1 MTVFILMIVHYI
13 HSQICDA
20 LVGSGSSSKPLLPYH
35 RLPWRSHQ
43 ELVVDADTVMEQSEI
58 EKMNLLIERRAAARW
73 IGDFE
78 VADALRR
85 EIATHKFPANIE
97 VVIQDFP
104 RTEGGG
110 SKWKLVCS
118 LENSVDGSLLL
129 EQGVSVLTLAH
140 TALGMAVSKA
150 ESQISVNFE
159 NELIS
164 LVRAAKQQLRHWSE
178 IQRSMERVQPAI
190 LPGPSSSMKPNAS
203 TSKAW
208 LDSLISNKRPR
219 QSVLD
224 WTSVERNLAGRK
236 AADAAFWF
244 ALAGSTDEELFTL
257 LTEVCTKE
265 VEKWGHRQSCRPK
278 DLAAIGTRLAAAGVK
293 RDNKFQ
299 VAMQTAL
306 QKRAD
311 VNIESTIEPM
321 HLHLFDLHSDHCAL
335 MIWKFSSR
343 QRKQR
348 IFLRSAAKH
357 WKHKKASHQLHF
369 HTDINGIASDIV
381 WGQMFE
387 DPLRPLV
394 IDVGCGMGISLLGLA
409 SENSTSADGVDW
421 SVCNFLGVDL
431 SSVAIGYATA
441 ISHRWGINRKVVFM
455 VDDAENLLKMV
466 ESYPGPVRMV
476 LVQFPTPY
484 RLVPSQFGD
493 ADVFCSKGN
502 SQLPVSPSKGF
513 MVTEALLRRVKTVL
527 CKTDSDASGELL
539 LQSNCEDV
547 AIHMKNVACTSVG
560 FRMLDSGPILESF
573 KGRVP
578 QRTQNW
584 ISMNGERALGLGW
597 RQEPV
602 LPTKGQTET
611 EIACRLNQIPVHR
624 CILKVL

>member
-13 HSQICDA
+13 YSQICDA
-20 LVGSGSSSKPLLPYH
+20 FVGSGPSSKPLLPYH

-85 EIATHKFPANIE
+85 EIATHKFFANIE

-265 VEKWGHRQSCRPK
+265 VEKWGVSVRKIRILFLFMLALTSRPAPSILQAK
-278 DLAAIGTRLAAAGVK
+278 GSSSHWDSIGRGRCEK
-293 RDNKFQ
+293 GQQ
-299 VAMQTAL
+299 VSGGNANCASE
-306 QKRAD
+306 KGRRKYRKYDRAD
-311 VNIESTIEPM
+311 
-321 HLHLFDLHSDHCAL
+321 AL
-335 MIWKFSSR
+335 APF
-343 QRKQR
+343 
-348 IFLRSAAKH
+348 
-357 WKHKKASHQLHF
+357 
-369 HTDINGIASDIV
+369 
-381 WGQMFE
+381 
-387 DPLRPLV
+387 
-394 IDVGCGMGISLLGLA
+394 
-409 SENSTSADGVDW
+409 
-421 SVCNFLGVDL
+421 
-431 SSVAIGYATA
+431 
-441 ISHRWGINRKVVFM
+441 
-455 VDDAENLLKMV
+455 
-466 ESYPGPVRMV
+466 
-476 LVQFPTPY
+476 
-484 RLVPSQFGD
+484 
-493 ADVFCSKGN
+493 
-502 SQLPVSPSKGF
+502 
-513 MVTEALLRRVKTVL
+513 
-527 CKTDSDASGELL
+527 
-539 LQSNCEDV
+539 
-547 AIHMKNVACTSVG
+547 
-560 FRMLDSGPILESF
+560 
-573 KGRVP
+573 
-578 QRTQNW
+578 
-584 ISMNGERALGLGW
+584 
-597 RQEPV
+597 
-602 LPTKGQTET
+602 
-611 EIACRLNQIPVHR
+611 
-624 CILKVL
+624 